1 MTLHRQLRRAP
12 GPNDLSERRL
22 QLVLRSAQ
30 LRARL
35 VQGSGVLQPALRL
48 NDRLRDGAQALK
60 QYQGLGLLGAALVL
74 GLGLMRPRLVLGLGL
89 RAWSGWRLWRRV
101 QPVALGVWRQL
112 MR

>member
-1 MTLHRQLRRAP
+1 MTPQDPLSPNALAVRRQ
-12 GPNDLSERRL
+12 

-30 LRARL
+30 LRAQL
-35 VQGSGVLQPALRL
+35 VQRSGVLQPALRL
-48 NDRLRDGAQALK
+48 SDRLHDGMQALR
-60 QYQGLGLLGAALVL
+60 QHQGLSLLGATLVL
-74 GLGLMRPRLVLGLGL
+74 GMGLMRPRLVLGLGL